1 MSGHDQ
7 RFKVLLKEFFPEF
20 LTLFFPERAARF
32 NFSRINWLD
41 KELFADPPQ
50 GDLLEVD
57 LVAQLVLR
65 DKTSGLPAE
74 AVALV
79 HVEIESRDSVETLRR
94 RMFEYYE
101 TLRRRHNC
109 PVLPIAV
116 YLRVGLDGIGVDGYE
131 EHFDDLD
138 VLRFRYLYVG
148 LPGLDAELY
157 VQGGNWLGVSLSALM
172 RVPRFRRAWL
182 RSEALR
188 RLVVEYRDNEYRQRL
203 LLECVEA
210 YAELDE
216 EQQRVYQE
224 LLQTEKYKEI
234 QPMMMTT
241 YEKGVA
247 KGLEQGVAKG
257 LEQGVAK
264 GLESARRMLQ
274 GQLAQRFGPLHA
286 TTLETINSLPP
297 ERLEQIGMA
306 LLNAKSL
313 EELGLPK

>member
-1 MSGHDQ
+1 
-7 RFKVLLKEFFPEF
+7 
-20 LTLFFPERAARF
+20 
-32 NFSRINWLD
+32 
-41 KELFADPPQ
+41 
-50 GDLLEVD
+50 
-57 LVAQLVLR
+57 
-65 DKTSGLPAE
+65 
-74 AVALV
+74 
-79 HVEIESRDSVETLRR
+79 
-94 RMFEYYE
+94 MFEYYE
-101 TLRRRHNC
+101 TLRRRHTC

-148 LPGLDAELY
+148 LPALDAELY
-157 VQGGNWLGVSLSALM
+157 VQGGNWLGVGLSALM

-188 RLVVEYRDNEYRQRL
+188 RLVVEYRDNDNRQRL

-234 QPMMMTT
+234 QPMMTT
-241 YEKGVA
+241 TFEKGVA

-264 GLESARRMLQ
+264 GLEQGLESARRMLQ
-274 GQLAQRFGPLHA
+274 GQLAQRFGPLHS
-286 TTLETINSLPP
+286 TTLEIINALPA

-306 LLNAKSL
+306 LLSAKSL